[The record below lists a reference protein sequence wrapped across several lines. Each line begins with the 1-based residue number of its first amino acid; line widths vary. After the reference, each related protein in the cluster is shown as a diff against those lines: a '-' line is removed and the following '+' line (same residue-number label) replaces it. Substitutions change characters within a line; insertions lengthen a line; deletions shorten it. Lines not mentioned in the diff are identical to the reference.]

1 MHEIKENLNG
11 WWHAFFDAQAEWRL
25 EIAHEKQT
33 AHIPTGGWDALD
45 EHRESVPVPG
55 IWHDRHPA
63 YHGVVWYQRPVVL
76 PEDWEEGEVLLLIE
90 KVRSLAQVYLDERL
104 VMATR
109 EADGSFMARLGRLAS
124 QRLYSL
130 SICVWHPDDTGG
142 ITGSVLLMK
151 AE

>member
-1 MHEIKENLNG
+1 MPEARENLDG

-25 EIAHEKQT
+25 EIAYETQT
-33 AHIPTGGWDALD
+33 THTPTGGWDALN
-45 EHRESVPVPG
+45 EHKESVPVPG
-55 IWHDRHPA
+55 IWHDRRPA
-63 YHGVVWYQRPVVL
+63 YHGVVWYQRPFVL
-76 PEDWEEGEVLLLIE
+76 PEDWGDGHVILLLT

-109 EADGSFMARLGRLAS
+109 EADDSFMARLGRLES

-130 SICVWHPDDTGG
+130 SIYVWHPDDTGG
-142 ITGSVLLMK
+142 ITGSVLLMR